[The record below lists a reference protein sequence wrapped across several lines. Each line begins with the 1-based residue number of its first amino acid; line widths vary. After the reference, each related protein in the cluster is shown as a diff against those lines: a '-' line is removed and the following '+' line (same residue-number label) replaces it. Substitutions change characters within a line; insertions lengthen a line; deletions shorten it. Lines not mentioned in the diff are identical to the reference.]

1 MANIGFIGLG
11 LMGAGFTKRLAACGH
26 RVVGYDHEPA
36 RLREAQGWG
45 VVPAGSP
52 VEAAAAASLVFVCVT
67 TSAAVR
73 DVVLG
78 LVAAGGLRGKT
89 VIDVSTTEMSITR
102 EIAAAAGGAGA
113 GFVDAPVSGGPPAAE
128 TGTLAIM
135 AGGDAD
141 TVESARPVLAQ
152 LGLVTHMGGTGAGQA
167 TKLVNQALCLTNYV
181 ICAEGLRLA
190 EAYGVDASRIP
201 AALAPGLGNSAVLQ
215 AIFPRMVARD
225 HAPRGYAR
233 QILKDL
239 ELVHEATRAQHLAM
253 PMLSQALTMFRLM
266 VSQGKSELDGAGIA
280 TLLPE
285 IEPH

>member
-1 MANIGFIGLG
+1 MADIGFIGLG
-11 LMGAGFTKRLAACGH
+11 LMGAGFTKRLVGCGH
-26 RVVGYDHEPA
+26 RVIGFDLEA
-36 RLREAQGWG
+36 ERLREAQGWG
-45 VVPAGSP
+45 VLPAASLA
-52 VEAAAAASLVFVCVT
+52 EAASAASLVFVCVT

-78 LVAAGGLRGKT
+78 LVAAGGLAGRS
-89 VIDVSTTEMSITR
+89 VIDVSTTEMGITR
-102 EIAAAAGGAGA
+102 EIAAAVAGAGGA
-113 GFVDAPVSGGPPAAE
+113 FIDAPVSGGPAAAE
-128 TGTLAIM
+128 VGTLAIM
-135 AGGDAD
+135 AGGETGA
-141 TVESARPVLAQ
+141 VEAARPVLQQ
-152 LGLVTHMGGTGAGQA
+152 LGLVTHMGPTGAGQA

-215 AIFPRMVARD
+215 AIFPRMVAKD
-225 HAPRGYAR
+225 YAPRGYAR

-253 PMLSQALTMFRLM
+253 PMLSQALTLFRLM
-266 VSQGKSELDGAGIA
+266 VGQGKSELDGAAIV

-285 IEPH
+285 VEVH